1 MEGSV
6 DMQVAIKRWGNS
18 QGIILSKEIMSMLNA
33 QIGDHFDITFENGN
47 MILKNQRKQIKHK
60 TLRERM
66 DESGMSLSFG
76 PEVDWGESRGSELW

>member
-1 MEGSV
+1 
-6 DMQVAIKRWGNS
+6 MQVAIKRWGNS

-33 QIGDHFDITFENGN
+33 QIGDHLDITFENGN